1 MDAKNYCRSIE
12 VELYGWK
19 AKMYDM
25 VRKVD
30 KLRSSDKEK
39 VLARVE
45 ELHNSIADMEHLIE
59 QLQTECPQQLGNH
72 GAPEQESD
80 KTAVADDSQQKADH
94 GGYRQ
99 SEQRIQSGGLGG
111 QQAGVHADHEKFAV
125 GKIDDIHH
133 TEDDRQAQG
142 HDGQHHAEQQT
153 GND

>member
-45 ELHNSIADMEHLIE
+45 ELHKSIADMEHLIE
-59 QLQTECPQQLGNH
+59 QLQTECPLEFGSEKRQI
-72 GAPEQESD
+72 EETSSD
-80 KTAVADDSQQKADH
+80 MKKRYEDAMSAVLQ
-94 GGYRQ
+94 
-99 SEQRIQSGGLGG
+99 
-111 QQAGVHADHEKFAV
+111 F
-125 GKIDDIHH
+125 
-133 TEDDRQAQG
+133 
-142 HDGQHHAEQQT
+142 
-153 GND
+153 